1 MPKVLNK
8 YKDEIPKGA
17 VYIGRPSIYGN
28 PYPINKNQDR
38 TKVIQLFAQY
48 LEERPDLKAR
58 VRKDLRGKDLVC
70 FCAPLACHGDVL
82 LKVANEPDLES
93 S

>member
-1 MPKVLNK
+1 MPRVLNK
-8 YKDEIPKGA
+8 YKDEIPKDA

-28 PYPINKNQDR
+28 PFPINKNQDR
-38 TKVIQLFAQY
+38 AKVIQLFTQY

-58 VRKDLRGKDLVC
+58 VRKDLGGKDVVC
-70 FCAPLACHGDVL
+70 FCAPLPCHGDVL
-82 LKVANEPDLES
+82 IRVANDPGPES